1 MATIKDIATRL
12 GVSVST
18 VSKGLNGAS
27 DISEELRQMVLDTA
41 VEMGYATKKSKKK
54 DNSLI
59 QVISPYYGNFEEKV
73 VEEESEAILTSAN
86 EETEETKEPE
96 TESKIAKTKKQEEPE
111 QPKKKRGRPKKE
123 KVEEKISFPEK
134 EQQDE
139 RVENVNENRVKMP
152 CMPEIK
158 EFEKKLA
165 MVDKTQPVE
174 KRIKFVL
181 DAMGFKQLS
190 EKSQKN
196 IMEIA
201 TTAVKSSRMSYDIIA
216 VKAQIQGDSPMTAR
230 MEFANFV
237 NNFAKKYDSSAQVKI
252 LEFLSDLQKIIMFES
267 EIEDYSDL
275 NEN

>member
-1 MATIKDIATRL
+1 MKD
-12 GVSVST
+12 
-18 VSKGLNGAS
+18 
-27 DISEELRQMVLDTA
+27 
-41 VEMGYATKKSKKK
+41 KKK
-54 DNSLI
+54 LRAILKAKDTGIIIKAFFNDFDSENSIELKDGTVKIEIVFKDEVPMKLI
-59 QVISPYYGNFEEKV
+59 DSISQTEIIELKYGNFNEQEK
-73 VEEESEAILTSAN
+73 N

-174 KRIKFVL
+174 KELNLFWMQW
-181 DAMGFKQLS
+181 DLS
-190 EKSQKN
+190 NCQK
-196 IMEIA
+196 
-201 TTAVKSSRMSYDIIA
+201 R
-216 VKAQIQGDSPMTAR
+216 
-230 MEFANFV
+230 
-237 NNFAKKYDSSAQVKI
+237 AKKTLWK
-252 LEFLSDLQKIIMFES
+252 LQQ
-267 EIEDYSDL
+267 L
-275 NEN
+275 P

>member
-1 MATIKDIATRL
+1 MKD
-12 GVSVST
+12 
-18 VSKGLNGAS
+18 
-27 DISEELRQMVLDTA
+27 
-41 VEMGYATKKSKKK
+41 KKK
-54 DNSLI
+54 LRAILKAKDTGIIIKAFFNDFDSENSIELKDGTVKIEIVFKDEVPLKLI
-59 QVISPYYGNFEEKV
+59 DSISQTEIIELKYGNFNEQEKN
-73 VEEESEAILTSAN
+73 EESENL
-86 EETEETKEPE
+86 EETKKPE
-96 TESKIAKTKKQEEPE
+96 TESKVAKNKKMEEPE

-139 RVENVNENRVKMP
+139 RVENVNEKRVKMP

-181 DAMGFKQLS
+181 EAIGFNQLS

-201 TTAVKSSRMSYDIIA
+201 TIAVKSSRMSYDIIA

-252 LEFLSDLQKIIMFES
+252 LDFLSDLQKIIMFES

>member
-1 MATIKDIATRL
+1 MKD
-12 GVSVST
+12 GT
-18 VSKGLNGAS
+18 VKIEIVFKDEVPMKLIDS
-27 DISEELRQMVLDTA
+27 ISQTEIIEL
-41 VEMGYATKKSKKK
+41 K
-54 DNSLI
+54 
-59 QVISPYYGNFEEKV
+59 YGNFNEQEK
-73 VEEESEAILTSAN
+73 N

-96 TESKIAKTKKQEEPE
+96 TESKIAKTKKQEELE

-123 KVEEKISFPEK
+123 KVEEKISFLEK

-152 CMPEIK
+152 SMPEIK
-158 EFEKKLA
+158 EFEEKLA

-190 EKSQKN
+190 EKNQKN

-201 TTAVKSSRMSYDIIA
+201 TIAVKSSRMSYDIIA

-252 LEFLSDLQKIIMFES
+252 LDFLSDLQKIIMFES